1 MKLSFIILFAC
12 TCSEYG
18 FRVNLF
24 TQIRIGS
31 FLDQVIDVVV
41 GLDSLNII
49 FADFEC
55 AGDEVLVESSP
66 PGSPAMAARLAQP
79 TQVGLY

>member
-1 MKLSFIILFAC
+1 MILVNIVVQILIASSLSI
-12 TCSEYG
+12 
-18 FRVNLF
+18 V
-24 TQIRIGS
+24 
-31 FLDQVIDVVV
+31 QVIDVIFC
-41 GLDSLNII
+41 SKALNII

-79 TQVGLY
+79 TQVGFEENFYL